1 MLLRKGKIQ
10 DTLDKKGSAKKANL
24 LYIQEYDTNF
34 VFDHI
39 LSCTCS
45 DICH

>member
-10 DTLDKKGSAKKANL
+10 GTLDKKGSAKKANL

-34 VFDHI
+34 AFDDI